1 MARTPSVSGKA
12 AATSCHPGSGLEEGG
27 FKRKEADAS
36 TNEMSEAD
44 AAYANAVEVCNR
56 LVRELEDQL
65 KGSKYDGTERRSTG
79 NHSSPGQ
86 HVPAPGGSSV
96 GAGV

>member
-12 AATSCHPGSGLEEGG
+12 AATSLEEGG

-36 TNEMSEAD
+36 KNELSEAD
-44 AAYANAVEVCNR
+44 AAYAHAVEVCNR

-65 KGSKYDGTERRSTG
+65 KGSKYDDDTERRSTG

>member
-1 MARTPSVSGKA
+1 MA
-12 AATSCHPGSGLEEGG
+12 EE
-27 FKRKEADAS
+27 KK
-36 TNEMSEAD
+36 SEAD
-44 AAYANAVEVCNR
+44 AAYAHAVEVCNR

-65 KGSKYDGTERRSTG
+65 KGSKYDNTERRSTG
-79 NHSSPGQ
+79 NHSNPGQ